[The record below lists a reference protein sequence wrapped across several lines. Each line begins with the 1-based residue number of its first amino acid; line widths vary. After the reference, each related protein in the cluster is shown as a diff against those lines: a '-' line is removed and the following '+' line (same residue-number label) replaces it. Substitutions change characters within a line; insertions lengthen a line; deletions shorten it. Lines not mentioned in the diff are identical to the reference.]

1 MTEIIQVLHKWTANI
16 MIILFIYSSIM
27 WFWLANDKDKIKNA
41 SFRILITLEM
51 ITSGF
56 LLILGVCVIISNPD
70 WFTVKG
76 IYIKMILGLMAIG
89 VIHIGAGKT
98 KKFIESDMGEEKIKP
113 INIIRAIAI
122 ILLMTT
128 YTTGTMIRSLSDKST
143 QNEIQKIKDGSS
155 N

>member
-1 MTEIIQVLHKWTANI
+1 MSEITQVLHKWTANI

-27 WFWLANDKDKIKNA
+27 WFWLSNDKDKIKNA
-41 SFRILITLEM
+41 SFRVLITLE
-51 ITSGF
+51 ILTSGF

-76 IYIKMILGLMAIG
+76 IYIKMILGLITIG
-89 VIHIGAGKT
+89 VIHVGAGKT
-98 KKFIESDMGEEKIKP
+98 KKFIESDMAEEKIKL

-143 QNEIQKIKDGSS
+143 QNEIKKIKDDSS
-155 N
+155 K

>member
-1 MTEIIQVLHKWTANI
+1 
-16 MIILFIYSSIM
+16 
-27 WFWLANDKDKIKNA
+27 
-41 SFRILITLEM
+41 M

-98 KKFIESDMGEEKIKP
+98 KKFIESDFDVNWLVKE
-113 INIIRAIAI
+113 N
-122 ILLMTT
+122 
-128 YTTGTMIRSLSDKST
+128 
-143 QNEIQKIKDGSS
+143 SS
-155 N
+155 HS

>member
-1 MTEIIQVLHKWTANI
+1 MSEITQVLHKWTANI

-27 WFWLANDKDKIKNA
+27 WFWLSNDKDKIKNA
-41 SFRILITLEM
+41 SFRVLITLE
-51 ITSGF
+51 ILTSGF

-76 IYIKMILGLMAIG
+76 IYIKMILGLITIG
-89 VIHIGAGKT
+89 VIHVGAGKT
-98 KKFIESDMGEEKIKP
+98 KKFIESDMAEEKIKL

-143 QNEIQKIKDGSS
+143 QNEIKKIKDDSS

>member
-1 MTEIIQVLHKWTANI
+1 MSEIIQVLHKWTANI

-27 WFWLANDKDKIKNA
+27 WFWLSNDKDKIKNA
-41 SFRILITLEM
+41 SFQILITLEM
-51 ITSGF
+51 IVSG
-56 LLILGVCVIISNPD
+56 LLFILGICVIISNPD
-70 WFTVKG
+70 WFTAKG
-76 IYIKMILGLMAIG
+76 IYIKIILGIIAIG

-98 KKFIESDMGEEKIKP
+98 KKFIESDMAEENIKP

-128 YTTGTMIRSLSDKST
+128 YTTGTMIRSLSEEST
-143 QNEIQKIKDGSS
+143 QNEIQKIKDESP